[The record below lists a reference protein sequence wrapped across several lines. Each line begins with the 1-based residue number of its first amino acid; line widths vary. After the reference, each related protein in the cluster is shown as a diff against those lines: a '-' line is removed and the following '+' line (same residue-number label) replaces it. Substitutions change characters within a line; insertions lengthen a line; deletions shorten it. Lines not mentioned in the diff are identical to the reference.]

1 MLTWISGRRSATSL
15 FHPLPLGAVMPRPT
29 FFLIL
34 SALLL
39 GNTPAPA
46 QQVVSLA
53 RQPARFATRHLNTS
67 AMRIVP
73 IASIETVASPSRRTR
88 NGLIGGAIGAVGGLA
103 VCTVI
108 SNIVNDGTGFS
119 TCTWNGYVLTGAIGF
134 GVGFAVG
141 WML

>member
-1 MLTWISGRRSATSL
+1 
-15 FHPLPLGAVMPRPT
+15 MPRLT

-34 SALLL
+34 CALLA
-39 GNTPAPA
+39 GNTAAPA

-53 RQPARFATRHLNTS
+53 RQPAVFATLRLTTS
-67 AMRIVP
+67 ASRIVP
-73 IASIETVASPSRRTR
+73 ITSIETAAPAGRRTR

-108 SNIVNDGTGFS
+108 SNLVNDGTGFS